1 MKTFIFDAD
10 SPPIE
15 FIHNLSVG
23 LPSTRVTR
31 SKAKEYMEVINR
43 ILAQKKP
50 IHNQLGRKAM
60 ICKRNDQGSLILY
73 RGYIRAP
80 RRNNLLWHQTEA
92 HEHQVPFFPDDTL
105 YSRAREFYNGQRAF
119 YFSRC
124 SWATP

>member
-1 MKTFIFDAD
+1 
-10 SPPIE
+10 
-15 FIHNLSVG
+15 
-23 LPSTRVTR
+23 
-31 SKAKEYMEVINR
+31 MEIINR
-43 ILAQKKP
+43 ILARKKP
-50 IHNQLGRKAM
+50 IHNQLGKKA
-60 ICKRNDQGSLILY
+60 IISKDNDRGSLILY